1 MMMCRKTIPVVLVF
15 AVAVCEGLVL
25 PQQQQNQ
32 HSSASFVK
40 QKKTIGAASASRSS
54 SSSLLKSTDIDL
66 EEILGGIRTHEYDRD
81 ADVYRRRNEEYQ
93 IQRIQYEIEHELAAT
108 TTTTSAAAR
117 RNRYNK
123 QAILED
129 SINTSLQISHT
140 SFQHV
145 ERNMYAV
152 MTEQPLVALG
162 IFVLT
167 GVFVAYL
174 SGFFFLDG
182 YIETINP
189 IDNDMIPYWEDLSSA
204 NKHIHDTI
212 TSEIYSI

>member
-15 AVAVCEGLVL
+15 AVAFCEGLVL
-25 PQQQQNQ
+25 PQKQQ
-32 HSSASFVK
+32 SSASFAK
-40 QKKTIGAASASRSS
+40 QKKIGSLASSRSS

-66 EEILGGIRTHEYDRD
+66 EEILGGIRMHEYDRD

-93 IQRIQYEIEHELAAT
+93 IQRIQYEIEHELAAAT
-108 TTTTSAAAR
+108 STTSATAA

-152 MTEQPLVALG
+152 MTEQPLVAVG

-167 GVFVAYL
+167 GLFVAYL

>member
-93 IQRIQYEIEHELAAT
+93 IQRIQYEIEHELA

>member
-32 HSSASFVK
+32 HSSASFAN

-54 SSSLLKSTDIDL
+54 FSSLLKSTDIDL

-93 IQRIQYEIEHELAAT
+93 IQRIQYEIEHELAA

-162 IFVLT
+162 IFVLA

>member
-54 SSSLLKSTDIDL
+54 FSSLLKSTDIDL

-93 IQRIQYEIEHELAAT
+93 IQRIQYEIEHELA